1 MHTLTLVFN
10 ERKNKVLVCVN
21 ERGVINYVGGKIERG
36 VINYVGGKIE
46 ELENPE
52 DASYRELQ
60 KETGITKEDI
70 DLKFLMQETVS
81 LYTGEC
87 WSLYI
92 TAGILKHPV
101 TLVEKNKLFWW
112 NIGDVMVL
120 GKNEYG
126 GDLLAYMQRARMM
139 LRF

>member
-1 MHTLTLVFN
+1 MYTLTLVFN
-10 ERKNKVLVCVN
+10 ERKDKVLLCVN
-21 ERGVINYVGGKIERG
+21 KRGI
-36 VINYVGGKIE
+36 INYVGGKIE

-52 DASYRELQ
+52 DASYRELRE
-60 KETGITKEDI
+60 ETGITKEDI

-101 TLVEKNKLFWW
+101 TLVEEKNKLFWW
-112 NIGDVMVL
+112 DIGDVTL
-120 GKNEYG
+120 LCNNGYS
-126 GDLLAYMQRARMM
+126 GDLLVYIQRARMM

>member
-46 ELENPE
+46 ESENLE